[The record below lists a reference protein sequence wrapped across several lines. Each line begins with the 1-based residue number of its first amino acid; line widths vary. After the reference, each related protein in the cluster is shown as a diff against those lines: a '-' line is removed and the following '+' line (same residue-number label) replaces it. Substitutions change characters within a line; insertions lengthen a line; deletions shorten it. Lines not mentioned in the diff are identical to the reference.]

1 MKTLITSIIFLLLTI
16 GLFAQQDITSKVSNG
31 FFRDNGL
38 TDIKEINALY
48 KKLNIEYFGEKS
60 MTYVND
66 DIEEVGPNTSYHQ
79 IGYRVGTTRQTS
91 AGTRTRT
98 SGSTY
103 HGLLRITWAE
113 FPKTIPSKNIETFSK
128 ENYRF
133 LYDTEDKANFVTD
146 YVKNDN
152 IEGSFIYSKKGNL
165 IIFIILSK
173 TKPELVRGSIT
184 INLPESDRST
194 FARDFIAG
202 TKFEPNTG
210 RSSSGGRTRTGSD
223 TSTGTRTDSNSTR
236 TSGGRTRT
244 GS

>member
-1 MKTLITSIIFLLLTI
+1 MKTLINSIIFLLLTS
-16 GLFAQQDITSKVSNG
+16 GVFAQQDIISKVSNG
-31 FFRDNGL
+31 FFRDNGMKDL
-38 TDIKEINALY
+38 KEINALY
-48 KKLNIEYFGEKS
+48 KKLNLEYFGEKS
-60 MTYVND
+60 MAYVND
-66 DIEEVGPNTSYHQ
+66 DIEEVGPKTSYHQ
-79 IGYRVGTTRQTS
+79 IGYRVSTGQTS
-91 AGTRTRT
+91 SGTRTRT

-103 HGLLRITWAE
+103 DGLLRITWAE
-113 FPKTIPSKNIETFSK
+113 IPKTTPSKNIETFSK

-133 LYDTEDKANFVTD
+133 IYDTEEKANFVTD

-194 FARDFIAG
+194 FARDFIGG

-223 TSTGTRTDSNSTR
+223 TSTGTRTDSSSTR
-236 TSGGRTRT
+236 TGGGRTRT